1 VRRRWALIT
10 DATGSTPDLPAPAL
24 SRGLAQWLQGARSR
38 ALRRAGI
45 GRRERV
51 LEVGCGHGFVTEELA
66 RRARGTVV
74 AVDSAAELLVSG
86 RQRPTGDTPVA
97 RFVAADARELPFADG
112 GFDLVFFQTTLLW
125 IDPAED
131 AVREAARVLQP
142 GGALVALEP
151 DFGAMIEE
159 PDFGLRAIWL
169 DALARAGAEPL
180 IGRILPRLAEEAGL
194 DPWVEFTHIPRQAEP
209 AALDLLAELPLTV
222 LQRERVEGAREIVAR
237 AGEGWSIF
245 LHVPWLLVVAT
256 RP

>member
-1 VRRRWALIT
+1 M
-10 DATGSTPDLPAPAL
+10 
-24 SRGLAQWLQGARSR
+24 
-38 ALRRAGI
+38 
-45 GRRERV
+45 

-66 RRARGTVV
+66 RRAPGTVV
-74 AVDSAAELLVSG
+74 AVDIAPEVLPSD
-86 RQRPTGDTPVA
+86 RPQNVLPL
-97 RFVAADARELPFADG
+97 AADARDLPFADAS
-112 GFDLVFFQTTLLW
+112 FDLVFSQTTLLW

-131 AVREAARVLQP
+131 AVREAARVLKP

-159 PDFGLRAIWL
+159 PDFGLRPIWL
-169 DALARAGAEPL
+169 DALERAGAQPL
-180 IGRILPRLAEEAGL
+180 IGRMLPRFVEDAGL
-194 DPWVEFTHIPRQAEP
+194 DPWVEFAHIPRQAEP